1 VVFGGYDNRL
11 YCLSAADGN
20 LLWQVQTRGYV
31 HASPAVVDSAVI
43 TAGCD
48 GMLRLVDLAQGGEL
62 ATIGLDSYV
71 AASCAVS
78 DGHAY
83 VGTFAEE
90 VVSIDLAD
98 GEVAWR
104 YRHPDRNFPFYS
116 SAAIAQDLIIVGG
129 RDKMLH
135 AIDRQSGESRW
146 VFAAGA
152 RIESS
157 PVIAGQRVFFATAS
171 GRIHAIDLDSG
182 EVGWS
187 FDTGSSIAASPAVAN
202 RRLVIGD
209 LDGTLYC
216 FAGGTE

>member
-1 VVFGGYDNRL
+1 MSRTAIINKKRHSMLLSQFGL
-11 YCLSAADGN
+11 
-20 LLWQVQTRGYV
+20 
-31 HASPAVVDSAVI
+31 H
-43 TAGCD
+43 
-48 GMLRLVDLAQGGEL
+48 
-62 ATIGLDSYV
+62 
-71 AASCAVS
+71 
-78 DGHAY
+78 
-83 VGTFAEE
+83 
-90 VVSIDLAD
+90 VVSWIAVGMTILAVGCGRQSAQQPTVSAQPQTD
-98 GEVAWR
+98 QPADPVPRRDNSPIELNPPQRAGDPSAEGAGIGPRGPGWR

-152 RIESS
+152 RIDSS